1 MLFTGASSTSIL
13 YPRIDE
19 MMRSFV
25 NYTKVII
32 DKGVVK
38 YSPVSLLVDMAIK
51 QFEDGNV
58 KEAYR
63 TLIYT
68 NFIVEKV
75 QRYFFVEVISSLL
88 IIILLL
94 SYILVVLQRIKVCL
108 CLVTSSYECS

>member
-1 MLFTGASSTSIL
+1 
-13 YPRIDE
+13 
-19 MMRSFV
+19 MRSFV

-38 YSPVSLLVDMAIK
+38 YSPVSLYVRSLVDMAIK

-75 QRYFFVEVISSLL
+75 QRYFFVEVISLL
-88 IIILLL
+88 LTILLL
-94 SYILVVLQRIKVCL
+94 SYILVVFTKNKGVFM
-108 CLVTSSYECS
+108 SSYQLLRMFLIVFI